1 MLSWKSRVIK
11 SVFNKMPKQLKQ
23 NETMPEL
30 LTLQEA
36 CDILK
41 CHPNT
46 LRQWDK
52 NGILTAVRF
61 GTRKDRKYRKED
73 ILKMLNQQRK

>member
-1 MLSWKSRVIK
+1 MIK
-11 SVFNKMPKQLKQ
+11 KKEASNIAL
-23 NETMPEL
+23 PEL

-36 CDILK
+36 CKILR

-52 NGILTAVRF
+52 KGIFVAVRF
-61 GTRKDRKYRKED
+61 GERRDRRYRRED
-73 ILKMLNQQRK
+73 IENFIKHKK

>member
-1 MLSWKSRVIK
+1 MLGRKS
-11 SVFNKMPKQLKQ
+11 MPKSPNNKK
-23 NETMPEL
+23 NVPEL

-52 NGILTAVRF
+52 NGVLPAIRIGVKRVM
-61 GTRKDRKYRKED
+61 RYKKDD
-73 ILKMLNQQRK
+73 IMKFINQDK

>member
-1 MLSWKSRVIK
+1 MLGKKSMAKRA
-11 SVFNKMPKQLKQ
+11 NKKEK
-23 NETMPEL
+23 MPEL
-30 LTLQEA
+30 LSLKEA

-52 NGILTAVRF
+52 KGILVAVPF
-61 GTRKDRKYRKED
+61 GERKDRRYRKED
-73 ILKMLNQQRK
+73 ILKLLNQKRK